1 MIMDTIETTKQLIVK
16 TGKLMFERHL
26 TDFAGGNISVRI
38 DDKIYMTPTLAG
50 TMSYWDLRVEQILT
64 LDLKGNVLAGE
75 GKLSREAKVHL
86 ALLNEF
92 YPDATAVIHAHS
104 RNVLV
109 FCAAEKPM
117 PPVIVSVRKFGYIQ
131 FCVDAASGTDELA
144 TNIADAIRKQTDWL
158 KNKAAPVMA
167 PRHGLFVM
175 GKDLNNALD
184 SVERIDSN
192 AYCILNG
199 MSLGVTPIGENTPIN
214 PNYE

>member
-1 MIMDTIETTKQLIVK
+1 MDKVESTKKLIIR
-16 TGKLMFERHL
+16 TGNLMFQRSL
-26 TDFAGGNISVRI
+26 TDLAGGNISVRI

-50 TMSYWDLRVEQILT
+50 TMSFWDLRTEQILT
-64 LDLKGNVLAGE
+64 LDLKGNVLEGE

-86 ALLNEF
+86 ILLNEF
-92 YPDATAVIHAHS
+92 YPDATAVVHAHP

-109 FCAAEKPM
+109 YCAAEKPM

-131 FCVDAASGTDELA
+131 QCVDAASGTDELA
-144 TNIADAIRKQTDWL
+144 VNVANAIRKQTDWQ

-184 SVERIDSN
+184 SLERIDTN
-192 AYCILNG
+192 AYCIING
-199 MSLGVTPIGENTPIN
+199 ATIGVKPIGENTPIN

>member
-1 MIMDTIETTKQLIVK
+1 MDRVDYTKQLITK
-16 TGKLMFERHL
+16 IGNLMFQRSL
-26 TDFAGGNISVRI
+26 TDLAGGNISVRI

-50 TMSYWDLRVEQILT
+50 MMSFWELRTEQILT
-64 LDLKGNVLAGE
+64 LDLKGNVLEGE

-86 ALLNEF
+86 VLLNEF

-117 PPVIVSVRKFGYIQ
+117 PPVIVSVNKFGYIQ
-131 FCVDAASGTDELA
+131 QCVDAASGTDELA
-144 TNIADAIRKQTDWL
+144 NNVADAVRIQTNW
-158 KNKAAPVMA
+158 KNNKSAPVMA
-167 PRHGLFVM
+167 PRHGLFVLS
-175 GKDLNNALD
+175 KDLNNALD

-192 AYCILNG
+192 AYCIING
-199 MSLGVTPIGENTPIN
+199 ATLGVKPIGDNTPIN